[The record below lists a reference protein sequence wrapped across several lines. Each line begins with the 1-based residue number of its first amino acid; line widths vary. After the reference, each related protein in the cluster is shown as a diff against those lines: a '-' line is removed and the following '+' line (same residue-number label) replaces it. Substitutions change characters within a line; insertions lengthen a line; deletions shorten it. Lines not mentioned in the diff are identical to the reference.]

1 MNFLSRFFLICL
13 ALLSCERLTA
23 QETFFRNVFEP
34 KSGSYV
40 EVTSLFSKLPS
51 SGYAPVRVTIANR
64 TAIPVS
70 VSLNFHSEAGG
81 YYNNGSLHVK
91 SSFTAS
97 SPAGIVST
105 TDFLVPVASTVK
117 DAGYSMGSNSQTL
130 RLDMVGAVNARHSQ
144 SSTNSSEFPYL
155 LMSEAL
161 STPNASSLDGQL
173 NKHLHGTKGGYVP
186 GNLAFAGK
194 FDPKSMPED
203 WRAYIGHD
211 GVLLTD
217 QDWLNLTPG
226 ARAAILQWNRQGGY
240 LRLFATNSA
249 STLES
254 LSIAT
259 EVIDGNQ
266 TRSKG
271 QVKIST
277 IPSSLTL
284 DASNTLGEVV
294 SKHNKWPL
302 QVRATI
308 EDYSNGSW
316 GLHTT
321 LGTKT
326 FHFLLFILVLIA
338 FGVMVGPVNL
348 FVFAKSGMRHKLF
361 ITTPIIA
368 IGASVL
374 MIILIF
380 VQDGLGGRGIRVQW
394 MELVR
399 DDSDNNA
406 YIHQEQV
413 SRSGVLIGNRFVIGD
428 PASITPLPLPAS
440 QWTRLSNSNSND
452 QTYEMNIVDKGLQV
466 SGDWFQS
473 RSEQAQMIR
482 AVVPTRARIE
492 STDAANE
499 NALLSNFEH
508 EIDAIYLSGKGGKYW
523 CAEKIPSGK
532 NFLTRECSQAEFENF
547 VDNAGAM
554 LGKNQQGQLE
564 QLAKRPGYYIA
575 LASQAPMIETYS
587 AIRWTQNTT
596 IITGRVE
603 SPEAP

>member
-1 MNFLSRFFLICL
+1 MNLFSRFFLLFL
-13 ALLSCERLTA
+13 ALLTCGRVTA
-23 QETFFRNVFEP
+23 QETFFRNVYEP

-64 TAIPVS
+64 TSVPVS
-70 VSLNFHSEAGG
+70 VSLNFHSEASG
-81 YYNNGSLHVK
+81 YYNSGSLHVK

-105 TDFLVPVASTVK
+105 SDFLVPVASTVK
-117 DAGYSMGSNSQTL
+117 NAGYSMGSNSQIL
-130 RLDMVGAVNARHSQ
+130 RLDIVGAVNTTHAQ

-155 LMSEAL
+155 LMSESL
-161 STPNASSLDGQL
+161 STPNASSLDGEL
-173 NKHLHGTKGGYVP
+173 NKHLHGSSSGYVP
-186 GNLAFAGK
+186 GNLTFAGK

-211 GVLLTD
+211 GILLTD

-240 LRLFATNSA
+240 LRLYATNPNN
-249 STLES
+249 TLES
-254 LSIAT
+254 LSIAS
-259 EVIDGNQ
+259 EERDGHQ

-271 QVKIST
+271 LVKISA
-277 IPSSLTL
+277 IPSSLAL
-284 DASNTLGEVV
+284 DASKTLGEVV
-294 SKHNKWPL
+294 NKNNMWPT
-302 QVRATI
+302 QVKYAI
-308 EDYSNGSW
+308 ENYTSGSW
-316 GLHTT
+316 GLHNT
-321 LGTKT
+321 LGSKT
-326 FHFLLFILVLIA
+326 FHFLLFILVLIG
-338 FGVMVGPVNL
+338 FGVLVGPVNL

-428 PASITPLPLPAS
+428 PASITPLPLPGS
-440 QWTRLSNSNSND
+440 QWTRLSNSSSND
-452 QTYEMNIVDKGLQV
+452 QSYEMNIVDKGLQV

-508 EIDAIYLSGKGGKYW
+508 EIDAIYLCGKGGKYW

-532 NFLTRECSQAEFENF
+532 NFLTRECSQSEFENF
-547 VDNAGAM
+547 IDNAAAM
-554 LGKNQQGQLE
+554 LGKNQQEQLE
-564 QLAKRPGYYIA
+564 RLSTRPGYYIA

>member
-1 MNFLSRFFLICL
+1 MNSVYRFFLLCL
-13 ALLSCERLTA
+13 ALHACGQVTA
-23 QETFFRNVFEP
+23 QETFFRSVFEP

-64 TAIPVS
+64 TSVPVS
-70 VSLNFHSEAGG
+70 VSLNFHSESNA
-81 YYNNGSLHVK
+81 YYGSGSLHAK

-97 SPAGIVST
+97 SPAGIVSAV
-105 TDFLVPVASTVK
+105 DFLVPVASTVK
-117 DAGYSMGSNSQTL
+117 NAGSSMGANSQSLTL
-130 RLDMVGAVNARHSQ
+130 HMVGAANEHHVQ
-144 SSTNSSEFPYL
+144 SSTNSSDFPYL
-155 LMSEAL
+155 LMSESL
-161 STPNASSLDGQL
+161 STPNASSLDREL
-173 NKHLHGTKGGYVP
+173 NKHLHGSSGGYVP
-186 GNLAFAGK
+186 GNLTFAGK
-194 FDPKSMPED
+194 FDPKFMPED

-211 GVLLTD
+211 GILLTD
-217 QDWLNLTPG
+217 LDWLNLSPG

-240 LRLFATNSA
+240 LRLYA
-249 STLES
+249 SNPNNTLES

-259 EVIDGNQ
+259 EEKDGNQ
-266 TRSKG
+266 MRSKG
-271 QVKIST
+271 LVKISSL
-277 IPSSLTL
+277 PSSLAL
-284 DASNTLGEVV
+284 DAPKTLGEVV
-294 SKHNKWPL
+294 AKNNMWPL
-302 QVRATI
+302 QVKSVI

-316 GLHTT
+316 GLHNT
-321 LGTKT
+321 LGSKT

-338 FGVMVGPVNL
+338 FGVLVGPINL

-361 ITTPIIA
+361 ITTPLIA

-399 DDSDNNA
+399 EDSDNNA

-428 PASITPLPLPAS
+428 PASITPLPLVNS
-440 QWTRLSNSNSND
+440 QWTRLTNSNSND
-452 QTYEMNIVDKGLQV
+452 QSYEMNIVDKGLQV

-508 EIDAIYLSGKGGKYW
+508 EIDAIYICGKGGKYW
-523 CAEKIPSGK
+523 YAEKIPSGK

-547 VDNAGAM
+547 VDNIGAN
-554 LGKNQQGQLE
+554 LGKSQQKQLDS
-564 QLAKRPGYYIA
+564 LAMRRGYYIA
-575 LASQAPMIETYS
+575 RASQAPMIETYS
-587 AIRWTQNTT
+587 AIRWTQNTS

-603 SPEAP
+603 VPEAP

>member
-1 MNFLSRFFLICL
+1 MNFLSHISLLCL
-13 ALLSCERLTA
+13 ALLSCGRVVA
-23 QETFFRNVFEP
+23 QETFFRSVFEP

-51 SGYAPVRVTIANR
+51 SGFAPVRVTIANR
-64 TAIPVS
+64 TGVPVS
-70 VSLNFHSEAGG
+70 VSLNFHSEASA
-81 YYNNGSLHVK
+81 YYGSGSLHAK
-91 SSFTAS
+91 SSFAAS
-97 SPAGIVST
+97 SAAGIVST
-105 TDFLVPVASTVK
+105 MDFLVPVASTVK
-117 DAGYSMGSNSQTL
+117 NAGYSMGANNQSL
-130 RLDMVGAVNARHSQ
+130 ELHIVGAVNQHHVQ
-144 SSTNSSEFPYL
+144 SSNNSSDFPYL
-155 LMSEAL
+155 LMSESL
-161 STPNASSLDGQL
+161 STPNASSLDSEL
-173 NKHLHGTKGGYVP
+173 NKHLHGSSGGYVP
-186 GNLAFAGK
+186 GNLTFAGK

-211 GVLLTD
+211 GILLTD

-240 LRLFATNSA
+240 LRLYSSNPSN
-249 STLES
+249 TLES

-259 EVIDGNQ
+259 EEKDGFQ

-271 QVKIST
+271 LVKISP
-277 IPSSLTL
+277 IPSSLAL
-284 DASNTLGEVV
+284 DASKTVAEVV
-294 SKHNKWPL
+294 QKNNMWPL
-302 QVRATI
+302 QVKSVI

-316 GLHTT
+316 GLHNT

-338 FGVMVGPVNL
+338 FGVLVGPINL

-361 ITTPIIA
+361 ITTPLIA

-374 MIILIF
+374 MVILIF

-399 DDSDNNA
+399 NDSDNNA

-413 SRSGVLIGNRFVIGD
+413 SRSGVLIGNRFVVGD
-428 PASITPLPLPAS
+428 PASITPLPLASS
-440 QWTRLSNSNSND
+440 QWTRLSNSSSND
-452 QTYEMNIVDKGLQV
+452 QAYEMNMIDKGLQV

-492 STDAANE
+492 STDPANE

-508 EIDAIYLSGKGGKYW
+508 EIDAIYICGKGGKYW

-547 VDNAGAM
+547 VDGAGAN
-554 LGKNQQGQLE
+554 LGKTQQEQLE
-564 QLAKRPGYYIA
+564 RLAPRRGYYIA
-575 LASQAPMIETYS
+575 RASQAPMVETYS

>member
-1 MNFLSRFFLICL
+1 MNFLSRLFLLSL
-13 ALLSCERLTA
+13 AILSCEWLTA

-64 TAIPVS
+64 TS
-70 VSLNFHSEAGG
+70 VPASVALNFHSEAIYSYGM
-81 YYNNGSLHVK
+81 GSLHVK

-105 TDFLVPVASTVK
+105 VDFLVPVASSVK
-117 DAGYSMGSNSQTL
+117 NAGHSMGENSQSL
-130 RLDMVGAVNARHSQ
+130 QLDMVGAVNTRHFQ
-144 SSTNSSEFPYL
+144 SSSNSSDFPYL
-155 LMSEAL
+155 LMSESL
-161 STPNASSLDGQL
+161 STPNASKLDAEV
-173 NKHLHGTKGGYVP
+173 NKHLHGSSRGYVS
-186 GNLAFAGK
+186 GNLTFAGK

-211 GVLLTD
+211 GILLTD
-217 QDWLNLTPG
+217 QDWQNLTPG

-240 LRLFATNSA
+240 LRLYATNA
-249 STLES
+249 GTTLES
-254 LSIAT
+254 LSIDT
-259 EVIDGNQ
+259 EELQGNQ
-266 TRSKG
+266 TRSRG
-271 QVKIST
+271 VVKIDS
-277 IPSSLTL
+277 IPTSLAL
-284 DASNTLGEVV
+284 DASKTVGEVTTK
-294 SKHNKWPL
+294 SNMWPL
-302 QVRATI
+302 HAKSVM

-316 GLHTT
+316 GLHKT
-321 LGTKT
+321 LGSKT

-338 FGVMVGPVNL
+338 FGVLVGPVNL

-399 DDSDNNA
+399 EDGDNNA

-428 PASITPLPLPAS
+428 PASITPLPMASS
-440 QWTRLSNSNSND
+440 QWTRLSNTSSND
-452 QTYEMNIVDKGLQV
+452 QSYEMNFIDKGLQV

-482 AVVPTRARIE
+482 SVVPTRARIE
-492 STDAANE
+492 STDATNE
-499 NALLSNFEH
+499 CALLSNFEY
-508 EIDAIYLSGKGGKYW
+508 EIDAIYLCGKGGKYW

-532 NFLTRECSQAEFENF
+532 NFLTRECSQAEFEKF
-547 VDNAGAM
+547 VDDSSANF
-554 LGKNQQGQLE
+554 GKSQQEELKR
-564 QLAKRPGYYIA
+564 LATRRGYYMA
-575 LASQAPMIETYS
+575 RASQAPMIETYS
-587 AIRWTQNTT
+587 AIHWSQNTT

-603 SPEAP
+603 SQEAP